1 MRNKF
6 LLNLIIIF
14 SINASIFLEAKSQI
28 NNSIVAKVGNMIVSS
43 IDVQNEIMTNLFLQK
58 AEITQENINNSKND
72 AIKNLINKSIKR
84 GEVNKFKIKDYNK
97 KDLAN
102 YIEKKAKIFNTN
114 STGLKKI
121 FQKNN
126 LNYDAFVKNYETE
139 LLWNTLIFQIY
150 SNQIN
155 INIIDVENDI
165 TILSGKDKF
174 QYNWSEIEITKTQYS
189 KQKINEILEVV
200 KNEGFEIAAKKF
212 STSPS
217 AKKSGL
223 IGWLSGSSLSTK
235 FLEQIKNLDV
245 KEVSKPIINENS
257 VTLLKINAIK
267 KEEIISDV
275 NTLRKKVIENKKRE
289 KLNLFS
295 RSHFSNLENTISIT
309 FL

>member
-58 AEITQENINNSKND
+58 VEITQENVNNSKNN

-97 KDLAN
+97 KDLTN
-102 YIEKKAKIFNTN
+102 YIEKTAKIFNTN

-150 SNQIN
+150 NNQIN

-174 QYNWSEIEITKTQYS
+174 QYNLSEIEITKTQYS

-212 STSPS
+212 SISPS

-223 IGWLSGSSLSTK
+223 IGWLSGSSLSNK
-235 FLEQIKNLDV
+235 FLEQIKNLDI

-267 KEEIISDV
+267 KEEKISDI

>member
-58 AEITQENINNSKND
+58 VEITQENVNNSKNN

-97 KDLAN
+97 KDLTN
-102 YIEKKAKIFNTN
+102 YIEKTAKIFNTN

-150 SNQIN
+150 NNQIN

-174 QYNWSEIEITKTQYS
+174 QYNLSEIEITKTQYS

-223 IGWLSGSSLSTK
+223 IGWLSGSSLSNK
-235 FLEQIKNLDV
+235 FLEQIKNLDI

-267 KEEIISDV
+267 KEEKISDI

>member
-58 AEITQENINNSKND
+58 VEITQENVNNSKNN

-97 KDLAN
+97 KDLTN
-102 YIEKKAKIFNTN
+102 YIEKTAKIFNTN

-126 LNYDAFVKNYETE
+126 LNYDTFVKNYETE

-150 SNQIN
+150 NNQIN

-174 QYNWSEIEITKTQYS
+174 QYNLSEIEITKTQYS

-223 IGWLSGSSLSTK
+223 IGWLSGSSLSNK
-235 FLEQIKNLDV
+235 FLEQIKNLDI

-267 KEEIISDV
+267 KEEKISDI

>member
-174 QYNWSEIEITKTQYS
+174 QYNLSEIEITKTQYS

>member
-58 AEITQENINNSKND
+58 VEITQENVNNSKNN

-97 KDLAN
+97 KDLSN
-102 YIEKKAKIFNTN
+102 YIEKTAKIFNTN

-126 LNYDAFVKNYETE
+126 LNYDTFVKNYETE

-150 SNQIN
+150 NNQIN

-174 QYNWSEIEITKTQYS
+174 QYNLSEIEITKTQYS

-223 IGWLSGSSLSTK
+223 IGWLSGSSLSNK
-235 FLEQIKNLDV
+235 FLEQIKNLDI

-267 KEEIISDV
+267 KEEKISDI